1 MKFVQLLILLKF
13 LVVGVAAPAFAEIQL
28 FGDNPIFAAIKA
40 NDLDAV
46 KAAIA
51 RGEMRSKL

>member
-1 MKFVQLLILLKF
+1 MKFLRLMILLKF
-13 LVVGVAAPAFAEIQL
+13 LVSMCVAVPAFADIQL

-46 KAAIA
+46 KDSYRA
-51 RGEMRSKL
+51 R